1 MLFSVFL
8 LSYAVYE
15 VQGWYKKMKDLM
27 KSRKNL
33 TNITT
38 ISGAIPMDDLGHLK
52 KTIQIS
58 ENSHPEPS
66 TSKCAVNTQTTLK
79 SIDSVL
85 PGQIPSS
92 DTPEN
97 IMDPKPSTS
106 TNATQTSTSNEITS
120 EVHHQP
126 SNSHVPSNSLK
137 SVRLRGQKSA
147 STVAASSSPS
157 ILPSTIDSTVTT
169 PSGK

>member
-1 MLFSVFL
+1 M
-8 LSYAVYE
+8 
-15 VQGWYKKMKDLM
+15 
-27 KSRKNL
+27 
-33 TNITT
+33 

-120 EVHHQP
+120 EVHHQL

-137 SVRLRGQKSA
+137 SA
-147 STVAASSSPS
+147 STVVASSSPS